1 MSEFIEKLKKTR
13 EYLDY
18 LERHYNNVQ
27 KAWKIVQL
35 ALHNEPVVYDDFRYF
50 STLDELKEHDLSKFS
65 ATEFTAYRVK
75 FFPTELEKTCD
86 VETNERNVENFSLAW
101 AHHKASN
108 DHHHE
113 TWIKRE
119 HCHPYY
125 KEWACAQMI
134 CDWVAMSL
142 EFGEKSPREY
152 YAKNMEKIMLPTFAE
167 KDLFTV
173 CDYMESKKYA

>member
-27 KAWKIVQL
+27 KAWEIVKV
-35 ALHNEPVVYDDFRYF
+35 ALKSEPCIFDDFRYF
-50 STLDELKEHDLSKFS
+50 SIQDELKEHDLSKFS

-75 FFPTELEKTCD
+75 FFPTELEK
-86 VETNERNVENFSLAW
+86 ERSDERHRENFELAW

-119 HCHPYY
+119 HGHPYY
-125 KEWACAQMI
+125 REWACAQMI

-152 YAKNMEKIMLPTFAE
+152 YAKNMEKIMLPPWAE